1 MTNSKSLLSSKIKL
15 SLASSAK
22 VFKIP
27 SYVLLAVFG
36 SLVTVAVILWAFN
49 LDVLSYLIF
58 KAPISP
64 AEKLGLFAD
73 IYKDIYTNFSE
84 FHEVVTVAFTLLF
97 GVNVALMTFIIKNKG
112 FKSIPKKSGLGGLVL
127 AIVGGGCVACGT
139 SLLAPLLASVSG
151 ASSVFFR
158 DISLILNLLATVLV
172 IYSIYRLGLIAS
184 NVHAKNKKRLTSN

>member
-1 MTNSKSLLSSKIKL
+1 MTNRKSLLGSKIKL
-15 SLASSAK
+15 SLLSSAK
-22 VFKIP
+22 VFKKP
-27 SYVLLAVFG
+27 SYALLAIFG
-36 SLVTVAVILWAFN
+36 SLATVAVILWAFN

-73 IYKDIYTNFSE
+73 IYKDVYTNFSE

-97 GVNVALMTFIIKNKG
+97 GINFALMTFIIKNNG

-158 DISLILNLLATVLV
+158 DLSLILNMLAVSLV
-172 IYSIYRLGLIAS
+172 TYSIYRLGLIAS
-184 NVHAKNKKRLTSN
+184 SVHAGMHKNVDK

>member
-1 MTNSKSLLSSKIKL
+1 MSKRESLLSSKIKL
-15 SLASSAK
+15 SLTSSIK
-22 VFKIP
+22 VFKKP
-27 SYVLLAVFG
+27 SYALLAIFG
-36 SLVTVAVILWAFN
+36 SLLTVAVVLWAFN

-58 KAPISP
+58 KAPIGP
-64 AEKLGLFAD
+64 GEKLGLFAD

-97 GVNVALMTFIIKNKG
+97 GVNIALMTFIIKNKG
-112 FKSIPKKSGLGGLVL
+112 FRSIPKKSGLGGLVL
-127 AIVGGGCVACGT
+127 AIVGGGCMACGT
-139 SLLAPLLASVSG
+139 SLIAPLLASVSG

-184 NVHAKNKKRLTSN
+184 NVHAKMHKNVDK